1 MKKFDE
7 WRTAMDSPD
16 QVQKTG
22 TKWMPVVGWGV
33 FAAVAGLGCLV
44 LPPHLIPGGI
54 VNPSYGHP
62 LIPWFASAF
71 ANFSFVLT
79 LTLLFVLGAVLG
91 LAQPRWWPLSCC
103 LTVSLPMVLN
113 DINIRH
119 DWTIDPTSHNLFPFE
134 FAILMF
140 FALPALA
147 AGMLVSLVRRAIERS
162 RSKSCT

>member
-1 MKKFDE
+1 MKKFGGR
-7 WRTAMDSPD
+7 RTAMDSPD
-16 QVQKTG
+16 QVQKPG
-22 TKWMPVVGWGV
+22 TRWIPVVVWGI

-44 LPPHLIPGGI
+44 LPPHLIPGAI

-71 ANFSFVLT
+71 ANFSFFPT

-103 LTVSLPMVLN
+103 LTVSLPIVLN
-113 DINIRH
+113 AINMRH
-119 DWTIDPTSHNLFPFE
+119 DLTIDPTSHNLFPFE

-140 FALPALA
+140 FALPALT
-147 AGMLVSLVRRAIERS
+147 AGMLASLVRRALERS
-162 RSKSCT
+162 